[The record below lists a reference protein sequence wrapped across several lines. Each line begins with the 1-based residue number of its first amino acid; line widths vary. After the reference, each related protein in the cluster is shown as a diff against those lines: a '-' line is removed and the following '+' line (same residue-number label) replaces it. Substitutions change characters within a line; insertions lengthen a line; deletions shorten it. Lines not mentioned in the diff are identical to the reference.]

1 MFLEKHYG
9 FDKHYGKILLGLG
22 GYILLLGAITI
33 GSAIY
38 NLSKPFVIQPIKE
51 KEEEKDEKDEKDEK
65 EEYNEKQQQWF
76 VDSYD
81 SSIDYNENIQKE
93 FYMKEE
99 YDKLIVQNNNVLETS
114 WKRRILIEHTPLGNI
129 IMFYN
134 AYKQG
139 FAYYCD
145 VNIPY
150 NILNSVA
157 MKYVLKYFC
166 RDFFIDNSVV
176 PKHTCSPFLHIHE
189 IEKSKEHNKKID
201 ITKGPF
207 AKLKTYKPEPKVF
220 DKDGNK
226 KKEKKIE
233 NFIKNK
239 FIMCGKIY
247 QFSPLQRVS
256 KKAVIKDIP
265 INYTSFKQWHNPERF
280 ELLS

>member
-1 MFLEKHYG
+1 MFFE
-9 FDKHYGKILLGLG
+9 KHYGKILLGMCGSL
-22 GYILLLGAITI
+22 LLLGAITM
-33 GSAIY
+33 GSAAY
-38 NLSKPFVIQPIKE
+38 NLSTPTPQIITKKN
-51 KEEEKDEKDEKDEK
+51 KKKDENNEYIEKHHQCFLES
-65 EEYNEKQQQWF
+65 YN
-76 VDSYD
+76 SH
-81 SSIDYNENIQKE
+81 IDYNENIQKE

-99 YDKLIVQNNNVLETS
+99 YDKLIVQNNNILESS
-114 WKRRILIEHTPLGNI
+114 WKHRILIEDSPFGNI

-134 AYKQG
+134 SYKQG
-139 FAYYCD
+139 FSYYSD
-145 VNIPY
+145 ENVPY
-150 NILNSVA
+150 IFLNAVA

-166 RDFFIDNSVV
+166 RDFFIDNSIV
-176 PKHTCSPFLHIHE
+176 PKSACSPFLHIHE

-207 AKLKTYKPEPKVF
+207 AKFKTYKPEPKVF

-247 QFSPLQRVS
+247 QFSPLQSVP
-256 KKAVIKDIP
+256 KKAVIQDIP
-265 INYTSFKQWHNPERF
+265 INYSSFKQWHNPERF